1 VHHHLTTK
9 PKLLIPDIKHVAH
22 PVYDEGKIYPHHN
35 LYYVVSEAW
44 DLKVLGGLLLSR
56 IGQFFIECY
65 AVRMN
70 GGYLRFQAQYRR
82 RIQVPR
88 LDDIDQ
94 IQARNL
100 SEAFEA
106 RDVEAATQVALGL
119 YGLDEIPS

>member
-1 VHHHLTTK
+1 
-9 PKLLIPDIKHVAH
+9 
-22 PVYDEGKIYPHHN
+22 
-35 LYYVVSEAW
+35 
-44 DLKVLGGLLLSR
+44 
-56 IGQFFIECY
+56 
-65 AVRMN
+65 MN

-82 RIQVPR
+82 RIRVPR